1 MKKLFCKILFST
13 GLLIFLQNHALA
25 QNIFDELKKAGEQLQ
40 KEIDKPD
47 VKQKPP
53 ASGAQQPAAPKPA
66 VPAAGTQQQSKPSKS
81 ENSNVTPNDRGQF
94 TLFGLKLGDNITT
107 AKLNNKSFSKAHC
120 IDYSGVV
127 CKNQIVPYSNQL
139 FTPATKN
146 PLFEEYFITYG
157 AYTKKIEGIFAR
169 TKNVYPKY
177 EQCAKEL
184 NDPYKFVVEKLIK
197 DNPTWTS
204 PQERSV
210 DATMFHYKGNSKQYI
225 RVDFICAANKPAYL
239 TLRVFSYDFSVGAP
253 YIETEYLKFSK
264 ELEEKQFEK
273 KKGSGE
279 LKGL

>member
-1 MKKLFCKILFST
+1 MKNLFSKILFSI
-13 GLLIFLQNHALA
+13 GLLIFLQNQALA

-47 VKQKPP
+47 AKQKLP
-53 ASGAQQPAAPKPA
+53 ASGAQQPATPKPA
-66 VPAAGTQQQSKPSKS
+66 VPAAGAQQQSKPSKS

-94 TLFGLKLGDNITT
+94 TLFGLKLGDDINT
-107 AKLNNKSFSKAHC
+107 AKLNNKSFSKAFC
-120 IDYSGVV
+120 INFPCS
-127 CKNQIVPYSNQL
+127 NSIMPYSNQL

-177 EQCAKEL
+177 EQCKKEL
-184 NDPYKFVVEKLIK
+184 MDPYKFVVEKLIK
-197 DNPTWTS
+197 DNPTWTR
-204 PQERSV
+204 PQEISV
-210 DATMFHYKGNSKQYI
+210 DATMFHYKGHSKQYI
-225 RVDFICAANKPAYL
+225 QVAFICETNKPAYL
-239 TLRVFSYDFSVGAP
+239 TLRVFSYDYSVGAP

-264 ELEEKQFEK
+264 ELENKQFEK
-273 KKGSGE
+273 KKDSGE